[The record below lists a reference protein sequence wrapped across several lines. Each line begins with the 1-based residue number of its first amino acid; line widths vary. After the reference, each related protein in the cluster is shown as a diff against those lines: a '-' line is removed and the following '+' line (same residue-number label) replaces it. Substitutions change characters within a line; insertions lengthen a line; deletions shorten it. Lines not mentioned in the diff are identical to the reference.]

1 MPAMCPHFVFLR
13 SLLGEHSGGSA
24 RRLRDRGA
32 GVSLGPGHR
41 VAPAIVM
48 VTQTHTETKSER

>member
-13 SLLGEHSGGSA
+13 SLLGEHPGGSV
-24 RRLRDRGA
+24 RHLRDCGA
-32 GVSLGPGHR
+32 GVSLGAGR
-41 VAPAIVM
+41 RAAPAIVI